1 MSHLA
6 HVNKVVEH
14 NADYVAAPI
23 IARKLSVTSRYVLQL
38 AEQGKIPCVRLGRK
52 CVRFNLAEVSQAL
65 GVTLTKGG
73 ALV

>member
-1 MSHLA
+1 MSAKH
-6 HVNKVVEH
+6 NTRTIEH

-65 GVTLTKGG
+65 GANLTGG
-73 ALV
+73 AEL

>member
-1 MSHLA
+1 MSAKH
-6 HVNKVVEH
+6 NTQIIEH

-65 GVTLTKGG
+65 GVTLTKGV
-73 ALV
+73 A

>member
-1 MSHLA
+1 MSAKH
-6 HVNKVVEH
+6 NTPSIEH

-65 GVTLTKGG
+65 GVTLTKGI
-73 ALV
+73 A

>member
-1 MSHLA
+1 MSHVA
-6 HVNKVVEH
+6 HVTIPIEH

-65 GVTLTKGG
+65 GVTLTGG

>member
-1 MSHLA
+1 MSAKHNTPA
-6 HVNKVVEH
+6 IEH

-65 GVTLTKGG
+65 GVTLTKGI
-73 ALV
+73 A